1 MRQLLKA
8 SAVLATAALALTAC
22 GSADSG
28 ADSGD
33 TLIVYTNSNGE
44 GRGDWLTEQAAEAGF
59 DIEVVGQGGGDT
71 TNKILAEAGNP
82 VADVVFGLNN
92 VYFNQLVDAETIEPY
107 TPEWAD
113 EVDAELGD
121 ASGDGNYWPVVQQAI
136 LLAYDAD
143 RIDAADA
150 PSDWLDLWN
159 DPAFEGRYQSET
171 SMGNATIQ
179 IVMSGILTRY
189 ADPEGEMGISE
200 EGWAEVEKYFSNG
213 SPAVE
218 DVDVFQRIV
227 DAEVDYGQLPSSGL
241 PGREASYDITAG
253 VVEPEVGVPFV
264 VEQAAIVKGTD
275 QLEESQEFIDW
286 FGGAELQAAWSAEF
300 DSMPVNQGAI
310 DRTEPSIV
318 DFHEGLVRQDIDWE
332 FVTENLPGWVEKIE
346 LEYVV

>member
-33 TLIVYTNSNGE
+33 TLIVYTNSNGD

-107 TPEWAD
+107 TPVWAN
-113 EVDAELGD
+113 EIDAELGD

-150 PSDWLDLWN
+150 PNDWLDLWN

-200 EGWAEVEKYFSNG
+200 EGWAEVEKYFSTG

-218 DVDVFQRIV
+218 DVD
-227 DAEVDYGQLPSSGL
+227 
-241 PGREASYDITAG
+241 
-253 VVEPEVGVPFV
+253 
-264 VEQAAIVKGTD
+264 
-275 QLEESQEFIDW
+275 
-286 FGGAELQAAWSAEF
+286 
-300 DSMPVNQGAI
+300 
-310 DRTEPSIV
+310 
-318 DFHEGLVRQDIDWE
+318 
-332 FVTENLPGWVEKIE
+332 
-346 LEYVV
+346 